1 MTPRAGPVS
10 AVLFAACVATCGGSS
25 APGRAVR
32 LVSPNVATDEAL
44 ARARDATDDG
54 DYDRAEAILREV
66 AERAPGDP
74 LSAVATLRRARLRVV
89 RGDLDGAQRL
99 AEGVSAQV
107 DPSLT
112 MRRSLVLG
120 LVASRRGDHA
130 AARSILRPLARK
142 MIDPAE
148 SLEVDCALAVSLP
161 AGEAM
166 AADASVQAARVGCET
181 TAQRDDEPCRVA
193 EGMRALARVAVVTWS
208 GTRGLP
214 TGLACDREDARVEMA
229 RALLARSTDP
239 RSLADVID
247 VLPDGHPLRVDVARR
262 LRTLAE
268 ELGETPRWLRWLAD
282 LPDTEATL
290 GVATGSSGP
299 PTLRVGVLA
308 PTSGGRAYVGV
319 EVLRAVQLALRGE
332 RNVDVTVEDEG
343 ETRESLLAGFD
354 RLVARHVN
362 AVIGPVREALLHD
375 VETVAE
381 ERGVDV
387 YPLAVEPE
395 CVAPQSR
402 RVHRLIPTACDRASA
417 LRAAIVARG
426 RQWRLFSAPGTTG
439 DATAWHIAQDA
450 QGERLTQVS
459 AESAGGLTVVTDA
472 LGIEQ
477 RPALVGQSSRSPG
490 RWVIDARAGLAGVL
504 GVWVGARPGE
514 QFEDFQARYCQV
526 TGAPPG
532 EFALMAHDVARAV
545 LESARPGG
553 PVWRALAPLP
563 LSAGTVTASHVD
575 DHAPAAARRCVSTV
589 LPLPGSGDPNAP

>member
-1 MTPRAGPVS
+1 
-10 AVLFAACVATCGGSS
+10 
-25 APGRAVR
+25 
-32 LVSPNVATDEAL
+32 
-44 ARARDATDDG
+44 
-54 DYDRAEAILREV
+54 
-66 AERAPGDP
+66 
-74 LSAVATLRRARLRVV
+74 
-89 RGDLDGAQRL
+89 
-99 AEGVSAQV
+99 
-107 DPSLT
+107 
-112 MRRSLVLG
+112 
-120 LVASRRGDHA
+120 
-130 AARSILRPLARK
+130 

-161 AGEAM
+161 AGESM
-166 AADASVQAARVGCET
+166 ATDAAVQAARVDCQAAAT
-181 TAQRDDEPCRVA
+181 RDSEPCRVA
-193 EGMRALARVAVVTWS
+193 EGLRALARVAVVTWT
-208 GTRGLP
+208 GTRGLA
-214 TGLACDREDARVEMA
+214 TGLACDREDSRVEMA
-229 RALLARSTDP
+229 RALLARTTDP

-262 LRTLAE
+262 LRALAD

-308 PTSGGRAYVGV
+308 TTSGGRAYVGV

-332 RNVDVTVEDEG
+332 RNVDVTIEDEG
-343 ETRESLLAGFD
+343 ATRESLLAGFD
-354 RLVARHVN
+354 RLVSRHVD
-362 AVIGPVREALLHD
+362 AVIGPVREASLHD
-375 VETVAE
+375 IETTAV

-387 YPLAVEPE
+387 YPLAVDPD
-395 CVAPQSR
+395 CAGTQSR
-402 RVHRLIPTACDRASA
+402 RVHRVVATACDRAAA

-426 RQWRLFSAPGTTG
+426 RQWRLFSVSGATG

-459 AESAGGLTVVTDA
+459 NASAGGVTVVTDA
-472 LGIEQ
+472 PVIEQ
-477 RPALVGQSSRSPG
+477 RPALIEQSTRAPA
-490 RWVIDARAGLAGVL
+490 RWIIDARGGVPGVAGG
-504 GVWVGARPGE
+504 WVGARPGE

-553 PVWRALAPLP
+553 PALRALAPLP
-563 LSAGTVTASHVD
+563 LAAGTVTASHVD

-589 LPLPGSGDPNAP
+589 LPPPGSGDPNAP